1 MGGTA
6 PAPGEE
12 EEKKPIVNSNE
23 SFKAKYLKYK
33 KKYLYTKQKLQ
44 QQQNAKTEKK

>member
-1 MGGTA
+1 MGGT
-6 PAPGEE
+6 
-12 EEKKPIVNSNE
+12 KKPEDDKIKKIKVNSNE